1 MLVLGAVLTMT
12 PQSVSCMQA
21 PFDRPRGARLARIS
35 MRAHSELV
43 LDEFIVWNRGAIL
56 ARARERVASRTSPKP
71 TEVELANGIPVF
83 LEQLCAALRLAK
95 SSNEIDHTQISS
107 SAARHGQDLL
117 RLGLTVAQ
125 VVHDYGDVC
134 QAITQIA
141 VELDALISAEE
152 FRTLNLCL
160 DDAIA
165 GAVTEF
171 ARHRERAI
179 VDLGSE
185 RLGILAHE
193 QRNLLTTAMLAYAS
207 IRTGRVPVSGST
219 GQVLDR
225 CLMGL
230 RDLVD
235 RSLAEVRLDAGIGRL
250 ERIAVSDLVEEVE
263 VSALLQAEVRGIH
276 FAIASTATNLT
287 VNGDR
292 PVLAA
297 AITNLLQNAFKF
309 TREGSHVSLTTR
321 VRADRVLFE
330 IEDECGG
337 LPEGKT
343 DDLFRPFEQQGADRS
358 GVGLGLSICLKAAKA
373 NLGEIYVRDLPGKG
387 CIFTLDLPR
396 GT

>member
-1 MLVLGAVLTMT
+1 
-12 PQSVSCMQA
+12 
-21 PFDRPRGARLARIS
+21 
-35 MRAHSELV
+35 V
-43 LDEFIVWNRGAIL
+43 LDEFIVSNRAAIL
-56 ARARERVASRTSPKP
+56 ERARARVASRTSPQP
-71 TEVELANGIPVF
+71 TDVELTNGIPLF
-83 LEQLCAALRLAK
+83 LDQLGDALQSAK
-95 SSNEIDHTQISS
+95 SSDVIDHSQISN
-107 SAARHGQDLL
+107 SAGRHGHDLL
-117 RLGLTVAQ
+117 RMGLTVAQ

-141 VELDALISAEE
+141 VELGASISSEE

-171 ARHRERAI
+171 AHQRERAI
-179 VDLGSE
+179 TNLGSE

-193 QRNLLTTAMLAYAS
+193 QRNLLTTAMLARTS
-207 IRTGRVPVSGST
+207 IRSGRVPASGST

-230 RDLVD
+230 RDLLD

-250 ERIAVSDLVEEVE
+250 ERISVAELVEEVE
-263 VSALLQAEVRGIH
+263 IGGLLQAEVRGLH
-276 FAIASTATNLT
+276 FAMTSVDDKVT
-287 VNGDR
+287 VDGDR

-309 TREGSHVSLTTR
+309 TREGSRVSFTA
-321 VRADRVLFE
+321 RATANRVLFE

-337 LPEGKT
+337 LPAGKT
-343 DDLFRPFEQQGADRS
+343 DDLFRPFAQSGADRS

-373 NLGEIYVRDLPGKG
+373 NAGEIHVRNLPGKG
-387 CIFTLDLPR
+387 CVFTLDLPR
-396 GT
+396 SS